1 MVIEIDN
8 SGFNSENTAKIEKN
22 EEKEAKSP
30 LIQSDYES
38 FQKENSTKNEEN
50 MDNLNEIKTIS
61 QKPEHKS
68 RYPDLAIDINQIE
81 DKGAFIKNGHFESD
95 SNNID
100 QMIQRNEE
108 PNKEFHT
115 KQTESQDLFT
125 KIEDSL
131 FFAEENPRFR
141 YGSLK
146 DKKAEFSIFLDNLG
160 WKSRTY
166 LKKNDDGREIGLKFH
181 DKQDYIKQ
189 LNSNVCDYQGTEGI
203 LKQNIEKFRDDEKNI
218 MKILEPKIRVVGGLI
233 EKKWREK
240 IRGSKEKQNYLDY
253 DLEFILKNKK
263 SFKINKF

>member
-1 MVIEIDN
+1 MGIEIDN
-8 SGFNSENTAKIEKN
+8 SGFNSQNTDKIEKN
-22 EEKEAKSP
+22 DEKETKSP

-50 MDNLNEIKTIS
+50 MDNVNEIKTIS
-61 QKPEHKS
+61 QKLEHKS

-81 DKGAFIKNGHFESD
+81 DKGIFIKNGHFEM
-95 SNNID
+95 D
-100 QMIQRNEE
+100 QIIQRNQE
-108 PNKEFHT
+108 PNMEFHT

-125 KIEDSL
+125 KIDDSL

-146 DKKAEFSIFLDNLG
+146 DKKTEFSTFLDNLG

-166 LKKNDDGREIGLKFH
+166 LKKNDDGREIGLKFQ
-181 DKQDYIKQ
+181 DKQDYIKK
-189 LNSNVCDYQGTEGI
+189 LNSNICDYQGTEGI
-203 LKQNIEKFRDDEKNI
+203 LKQNFARFRDDEKNM

-240 IRGSKEKQNYLDY
+240 IKESKEKHNYLDY
-253 DLEFILKNKK
+253 DLEFLLKNKK
-263 SFKINKF
+263 SFKLNKF